1 MGRGGSEQA
10 AVLASHECVVIGAG
24 PAGLGTAAMLTDH
37 GVDVMVAERGEA
49 VAPQWRA
56 RYDGFRLNTSR
67 WFSYLPGKRLPRSAG
82 RWPSRDALVAYYE
95 DYAAERDLKF
105 RFGTEITRIDRSDEG
120 WRLATSGGALEA
132 GFVVVA
138 TGKYHAPVVP
148 AWPGAESFSG
158 EIVHSSAYR
167 NAEPYRGRHVLVVG
181 PGASGFEIA
190 LQLAEGGAASVRL
203 AVRTPP

>member
-49 VAPQWRA
+49 VA
-56 RYDGFRLNTSR
+56 
-67 WFSYLPGKRLPRSAG
+67 
-82 RWPSRDALVAYYE
+82 
-95 DYAAERDLKF
+95 
-105 RFGTEITRIDRSDEG
+105 TR
-120 WRLATSGGALEA
+120 
-132 GFVVVA
+132 
-138 TGKYHAPVVP
+138 KYHTPVVP
-148 AWPGAESFSG
+148 AWPGADSFSG

-203 AVRTPP
+203 AVRTPPHIIHRNIGPFPSDLFAVLARRLPPAFVDRTGEAIRRISIGDLSGYGLNRPPDGIYSRLLRTGMIPTVNGPYVAAVKQDLIEV